1 MSLRLLSTA
10 FLIML
15 AGCKRPGVT
24 PVSAAQFSSDP
35 LSVGIVPGQI
45 DEASGMVDSRSIP
58 GNLWVQQDGG
68 SPAELVLLGHDG
80 KIKGKIGVP
89 NAQNIDTE
97 DMSSGPGPRAN
108 VNYIYLGD
116 IGDNNAEYANR
127 TIYRFPEPAS
137 LTTPVQQVERINY
150 RYPDG
155 PRDAEALLIDPK
167 TRDIFIVSKRET
179 RVRLY
184 RLKYPQNIN
193 EVAVAEALG
202 EIPLSV
208 VTGAAISPDGTEI
221 LLRTY
226 TNVYYYKR
234 KEGQSVPD
242 ALQLQE
248 GRPLPYRLEPQGEAV
263 CFNKEANGFY
273 TLSEKAT
280 AGAVSLYY
288 YARK

>member
-1 MSLRLLSTA
+1 MSLRLLSIT
-10 FLIML
+10 FLMVL
-15 AGCKRPGVT
+15 AGCKLPGVT
-24 PVSAAQFSSDP
+24 PVSTAQFSADP
-35 LSVGIVPGQI
+35 TATGIVPGQI
-45 DEASGMVDSRSIP
+45 DEASGMVDSRSMP

-68 SPAELVLLGHDG
+68 SPAELALLGYDG
-80 KIKGKIGVP
+80 KIKGKIGIP
-89 NAQNIDTE
+89 NAQNIDME
-97 DMSSGPGPRAN
+97 DMSSGPGPQAN
-108 VNYIYLGD
+108 INYIYLGD
-116 IGDNNAEYANR
+116 IGDNNAEYASR

-137 LTTPVQQVERINY
+137 LTTPIQQVERINY

-155 PRDAEALLIDPK
+155 PRDAEALLVDPQ
-167 TRDIFIVSKRET
+167 TRDIYIVSKRET

-193 EVAVAEALG
+193 VVAVAEALG

-208 VTGAAISPDGTEI
+208 VTGAGISPDGTEI

-234 KEGQSVPD
+234 KDGQSVPD

-248 GRPLPYRLEPQGEAV
+248 GRTLPYRLEPQGEAV
-263 CFNKEANGFY
+263 CFDKEAKGFY
-273 TLSEKAT
+273 TLSERFNSP
-280 AGAVSLYY
+280 AVSLYY

>member
-1 MSLRLLSTA
+1 MMLRLLSA
-10 FLIML
+10 AILIAL
-15 AGCKRPGVT
+15 AGCKIPGPT
-24 PVSAAQFSSDP
+24 PVATAQFSSDP
-35 LSVGIVPGQI
+35 SSVGIIPGQI

-68 SPAELVLLGHDG
+68 SPAELALLGYDG
-80 KIKGKIGVP
+80 KLKGKISIP

-97 DMSSGPGPRAN
+97 DMSSGPGPQAN

-116 IGDNNAEYANR
+116 IGDNNAQHASR

-137 LTTPVQQVERINY
+137 LTTPIQQVERINY

-155 PRDAEALLIDPK
+155 PRDAEALLVDPR
-167 TRDIFIVSKRET
+167 TRDIYIVSKRET

-193 EVAVAEALG
+193 EVTVAESLG
-202 EIPLSV
+202 EIPVSV
-208 VTGAAISPDGTEI
+208 VTGASISPDGTEI

-234 KEGQSVPD
+234 KDGQSLPD

-248 GRPLPYRLEPQGEAV
+248 GRALPYRLEPQGEAI
-263 CFNKEANGFY
+263 CFDREA
-273 TLSEKAT
+273 
-280 AGAVSLYY
+280 
-288 YARK
+288 